1 MDEKPSFF
9 KIIKSSSIND
19 YDIKLFLISKF
30 SRYIENEVYSENSN
44 MFNKNKDYLIND
56 YEKAIKTIDFKQ
68 NIKIDSNND
77 FEKIRI
83 FSPKKFL

>member
-9 KIIKSSSIND
+9 KIIISSSIND

>member
-30 SRYIENEVYSENSN
+30 SRYIENEVL
-44 MFNKNKDYLIND
+44 KIQIYLI
-56 YEKAIKTIDFKQ
+56 K
-68 NIKIDSNND
+68 IKI
-77 FEKIRI
+77 I
-83 FSPKKFL
+83 